1 MKLRSIFQTISV
13 VCAGALLLAC
23 ADLKR
28 QPQTQAAPDAEFAYG
43 QGHAHHL
50 AGRYPEAL
58 QAYRAALAA
67 DPQHVRA
74 RNAMAAAFARQG
86 DLAQAIPIW
95 RALTAELKLS
105 SGPGSAYLFANL
117 GYAYL
122 LGGDYQQALAAL
134 EKACLLDPLNG
145 RAWHNLGE
153 TLRRM
158 GQDERAEL
166 MFRQASALREHDFRS
181 DYTVAGGS
189 TVAAIQAAVEAP
201 RPDPEW
207 AATQVLAAA
216 DGTLTLRRLP
226 SLRALA
232 QTAPAAPLSRSQ
244 PQPLPAPAPAHMRLD
259 AVLLEIR
266 NGNGVTG
273 MARALSR
280 QVGAN
285 DLRVTRLSNEK
296 GFKVAR
302 TRIEHGAAYRDVAE
316 RLAARFDNVALVEVA
331 HTRPTDLRLV
341 IGQDLARGKLVLRPA
356 LPVQGYQLALAASS
370 KAP

>member
-1 MKLRSIFQTISV
+1 MKPRSIIKNLSV

-23 ADLKR
+23 ADLAR
-28 QPQTQAAPDAEFAYG
+28 QPETQAGPDAEYAYG
-43 QGHAHHL
+43 QGRAHHL
-50 AGRYPEAL
+50 AGRYPEAV
-58 QAYRAALAA
+58 QAYRAVLAA
-67 DPQHVRA
+67 DPRHVRA
-74 RNAMAAAFARQG
+74 RNALAAAYARQG
-86 DLAQAIPIW
+86 DFAQAIPIW
-95 RALTAELKLS
+95 RALTAELKPD
-105 SGPGSAYLFANL
+105 SGPGGAYLFANL

-122 LGGDYQQALAAL
+122 LGGDHAQAVTAL

-158 GQDERAEL
+158 GQHERAEL
-166 MFRQASALREHDFRS
+166 MFRQASALQQHDFRS
-181 DYTVAGGS
+181 DYTAAGGS
-189 TVAAIQAAVEAP
+189 AVAAIQAAVEAP

-216 DGTLTLRRLP
+216 DGTLTLRRIP

-232 QTAPAAPLSRSQ
+232 QELPAGLP
-244 PQPLPAPAPAHMRLD
+244 PQPLPSRPRKRPE

-280 QVGAN
+280 QVGG
-285 DLRVTRLSNEK
+285 DLLVTRLSNEP
-296 GFKVAR
+296 GFKVQR
-302 TRIEHGAAYRDVAE
+302 TRIEHGAAYRDVAAL
-316 RLAARFDNVALVEVA
+316 LAGRMTGQFGGVALVQVDS
-331 HTRPTDLRLV
+331 TRPVDVRLV
-341 IGQDLARGKLVLRPA
+341 IGQDMARGKLVLRPA
-356 LPVQGYQLALAASS
+356 APADARPLAIAALA

>member
-1 MKLRSIFQTISV
+1 MKPRRIIKHISIA
-13 VCAGALLLAC
+13 CAGVLLLAC

-28 QPQTQAAPDAEFAYG
+28 QPETQAGPDAEFAYG
-43 QGHAHHL
+43 QGRAHHL
-50 AGRYPEAL
+50 AGRYPEAV

-67 DPQHVRA
+67 DPQHRHA
-74 RNAMAAAFARQG
+74 RNALAAAFARQG

-95 RALTAELKLS
+95 RALTAELGLD
-105 SGPGSAYLFANL
+105 SGPANAYLFANL

-122 LGGDYQQALAAL
+122 LEGDHGQAVAAL

-158 GQDERAEL
+158 GQTERAEL

-189 TVAAIQAAVEAP
+189 AVAAIQAAVEAP
-201 RPDPEW
+201 RPDADW

-216 DGTLTLRRLP
+216 DGTLSLRRIP

-232 QTAPAAPLSRSQ
+232 ADLPAGLPPR
-244 PQPLPAPAPAHMRLD
+244 PLPSRPGSHPEAA
-259 AVLLEIR
+259 LLEIR

-280 QVGAN
+280 RIGGG
-285 DLRVTRLSNEK
+285 DLQVTRLSNEP
-296 GFKVAR
+296 GFRVR
-302 TRIEHGAAYRDVAE
+302 HTRIEHGAAYRDVAA
-316 RLAARFDNVALVEVA
+316 RLAVRFDGVALVQVDS
-331 HTRPTDLRLV
+331 TRPVDVRLV

-356 LPVQGYQLALAASS
+356 DPAAARPVAMASLA

>member
-1 MKLRSIFQTISV
+1 MKLRRIVKHLSV
-13 VCAGALLLAC
+13 LCAGALLLAC
-23 ADLKR
+23 ADLAR
-28 QPQTQAAPDAEFAYG
+28 QPETQAGPDAEFVYD
-43 QGHAHHL
+43 QGRAHHL
-50 AGRYPEAL
+50 AGRYPEAI
-58 QAYRAALAA
+58 QAYRAVLAA

-74 RNAMAAAFARQG
+74 RNALAAAYARQG
-86 DLAQAIPIW
+86 DFAQAIPIW
-95 RALTAELKLS
+95 RALTAELGLD

-122 LGGDYQQALAAL
+122 LGGDHAQAVTAL

-166 MFRQASALREHDFRS
+166 MFRQASALQAHDFRS
-181 DYTVAGGS
+181 DYTAAGGS
-189 TVAAIQAAVEAP
+189 AVAAIQAAVEAP

-216 DGTLTLRRLP
+216 DGTLTLRRVP

-232 QTAPAAPLSRSQ
+232 QELPAALR
-244 PQPLPAPAPAHMRLD
+244 PQPLPSRPRNRPE

-280 QVGAN
+280 QVGGG
-285 DLRVTRLSNEK
+285 DVLVTRLSNEP
-296 GFKVAR
+296 GFKVQR
-302 TRIEHGAAYRDVAE
+302 TRIEHGAAYRDVAA
-316 RLAARFDNVALVEVA
+316 RLAGRFDGVTLVQVDT
-331 HTRPTDLRLV
+331 TRPVDVRLV
-341 IGQDLARGKLVLRPA
+341 IGQDMARGKLVLRPA
-356 LPVQGYQLALAASS
+356 APAETRPLAIASLA

>member
-1 MKLRSIFQTISV
+1 MKLRRIVKHLSV
-13 VCAGALLLAC
+13 LCAGALLLAC
-23 ADLKR
+23 ADLAR
-28 QPQTQAAPDAEFAYG
+28 QPETQAGPDAEFAYG
-43 QGHAHHL
+43 QGRAHHL
-50 AGRYPEAL
+50 AGRYPEAI
-58 QAYRAALAA
+58 QAYRAVLAA

-74 RNAMAAAFARQG
+74 RNALAAAYARQG
-86 DLAQAIPIW
+86 DFAQAIPIW
-95 RALTAELKLS
+95 RALTAELGLD

-122 LGGDYQQALAAL
+122 LGGDHAQAVTAL

-166 MFRQASALREHDFRS
+166 MFRQASALQAHDFRS
-181 DYTVAGGS
+181 DYTAAGGS
-189 TVAAIQAAVEAP
+189 AVAAIQAAVEAP

-216 DGTLTLRRLP
+216 DGTLTLRRVP

-232 QTAPAAPLSRSQ
+232 QELPAALP
-244 PQPLPAPAPAHMRLD
+244 PQPLPSRPRNRPET
-259 AVLLEIR
+259 VLLEIR

-280 QVGAN
+280 QVGGG
-285 DLRVTRLSNEK
+285 DVLVTRLSNEP
-296 GFKVAR
+296 GFKVQR
-302 TRIEHGAAYRDVAE
+302 TRIEHGAAYRDVAA
-316 RLAARFDNVALVEVA
+316 RLAGRFDGVTLVQVD
-331 HTRPTDLRLV
+331 TTQPVDVRLV
-341 IGQDLARGKLVLRPA
+341 IGQDMARGKLVLRPA
-356 LPVQGYQLALAASS
+356 APAETRPLAIASLA

>member
-1 MKLRSIFQTISV
+1 MTPRRLIKHISV
-13 VCAGALLLAC
+13 ACAGALLLAC
-23 ADLKR
+23 ADLGR
-28 QPQTQAAPDAEFAYG
+28 QPQTQAGPDAEFAYG
-43 QGHAHHL
+43 QGRAHHL
-50 AGRYPEAL
+50 AGRYPEAV

-67 DPQHVRA
+67 EPQHVRA
-74 RNAMAAAFARQG
+74 RNALAAAYARQG
-86 DLAQAIPIW
+86 DFAQAIPIW
-95 RALTAELKLS
+95 RALTAELSLD
-105 SGPGSAYLFANL
+105 SGPGNAYLFANL

-122 LGGDYQQALAAL
+122 LGGDHALAVAAL

-158 GQDERAEL
+158 GQHERAEL
-166 MFRQASALREHDFRS
+166 MFRQASALQEHDFRS
-181 DYTVAGGS
+181 DYAAAGGS
-189 TVAAIQAAVEAP
+189 TVPAIQAAVEAP
-201 RPDPEW
+201 RPDAEW

-216 DGTLTLRRLP
+216 DGTLTLRRIP

-232 QTAPAAPLSRSQ
+232 QEAPAGLPPR
-244 PQPLPAPAPAHMRLD
+244 PLPAPPRKRPE

-280 QVGAN
+280 QVGGG
-285 DLRVTRLSNEK
+285 DLLVTRLSNEP
-296 GFKVAR
+296 GFKVQR
-302 TRIEHGAAYRDVAE
+302 TRIEHGAAYRDVAA
-316 RLAARFDNVALVEVA
+316 RLALRLDGVALVQVDSA
-331 HTRPTDLRLV
+331 RPTDLRLV

-356 LPVQGYQLALAASS
+356 ALADTRPVAIAALA

>member
-1 MKLRSIFQTISV
+1 MTPRRIIKHISV
-13 VCAGALLLAC
+13 VCTGALLLAC
-23 ADLKR
+23 ADLAR
-28 QPQTQAAPDAEFAYG
+28 QPETQAGPDAEFAYG
-43 QGHAHHL
+43 QGRTHHL
-50 AGRYPEAL
+50 AGRYPEAV
-58 QAYRAALAA
+58 QAYRAVLAA
-67 DPQHVRA
+67 DPRHVRA
-74 RNAMAAAFARQG
+74 RNALAAAYARQG
-86 DLAQAIPIW
+86 DFAQAIPIW
-95 RALTAELKLS
+95 RELTAELKLD
-105 SGPGSAYLFANL
+105 SGPGNAYLFANL

-122 LGGDYQQALAAL
+122 LGGDHEQAVTAL

-158 GQDERAEL
+158 GQTERAEL

-181 DYTVAGGS
+181 DYTAAGGS
-189 TVAAIQAAVEAP
+189 AVAAIQSAVEAP
-201 RPDPEW
+201 RPDAEW

-232 QTAPAAPLSRSQ
+232 QEPPAGLP
-244 PQPLPAPAPAHMRLD
+244 PQPLPSRSRKRPE

-280 QVGAN
+280 RIG
-285 DLRVTRLSNEK
+285 DDELRVTRLSNEP
-296 GFKVAR
+296 GFKVQH
-302 TRIEHGAAYRDVAE
+302 TRIEHGAAYRDVAA
-316 RLAARFDNVALVEVA
+316 RLAGRFDGVALVQVDGA
-331 HTRPTDLRLV
+331 RPTDVRLV

-356 LPVQGYQLALAASS
+356 APLDARPVAIASLA

>member
-1 MKLRSIFQTISV
+1 MKPCKLLKTLSV
-13 VCAGALLLAC
+13 ACAGALLLAC
-23 ADLKR
+23 ADVPR
-28 QPQTQAAPDAEFAYG
+28 QPETQAGPDAEFAYG
-43 QGHAHHL
+43 QGRAHHL
-50 AGRYPEAL
+50 AGRYPEAV
-58 QAYRAALAA
+58 QAYRAALAT
-67 DPQHVRA
+67 DPRHAHA
-74 RNAMAAAFARQG
+74 RNALAAAFARQG
-86 DLAQAIPIW
+86 DFAQAIPIW
-95 RALTAELKLS
+95 RGLTAELGLD

-122 LGGDYQQALAAL
+122 LGGDYPQAVAAL

-158 GQDERAEL
+158 GQHERAEL
-166 MFRQASALREHDFRS
+166 MFRQASALSEHDFRS
-181 DYTVAGGS
+181 DYTAAGGS
-189 TVAAIQAAVEAP
+189 AVAAIQAAVEAP

-216 DGTLTLRRLP
+216 DGTLSLRRVP

-232 QTAPAAPLSRSQ
+232 RQLPPGLPS
-244 PQPLPAPAPAHMRLD
+244 QPLPSRPRNRPE

-280 QVGAN
+280 QVGGA
-285 DLRVTRLSNEK
+285 DLLVTRLSNEP
-296 GFKVAR
+296 GFKVRR
-302 TRIEHGAAYRDVAE
+302 TRIEHGAAYRDAAA
-316 RLAARFDNVALVEVA
+316 RLALRFDGVTLVQVDS
-331 HTRPTDLRLV
+331 TRPADVRLV
-341 IGQDLARGKLVLRPA
+341 IGQDLAQSKLVLRPA
-356 LPVQGYQLALAASS
+356 APAVAAPVAIASLA